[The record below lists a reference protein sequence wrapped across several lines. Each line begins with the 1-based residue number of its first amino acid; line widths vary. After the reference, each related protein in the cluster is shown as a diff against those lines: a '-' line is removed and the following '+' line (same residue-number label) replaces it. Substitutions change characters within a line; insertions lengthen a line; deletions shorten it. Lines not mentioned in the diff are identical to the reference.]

1 MTVQTI
7 ARYFAKCGFT
17 ELACNDIDVDPFL
30 DLVAAVDELRD
41 KDPSQVPDDVTP
53 EAIVSVDDAAMVTQS
68 YASEQEIVDEILQ
81 GENLERIQRSLS
93 RMMIMRRRRKT
104 TRRKG
109 NRVQQMSVLQ
119 WTQFLISLCSIGER
133 A

>member
-17 ELACNDIDVDPFL
+17 EQASNDIEDDPFS
-30 DLVAAVDELRD
+30 DLVAAVDKLRD

-68 YASEQEIVDEILQ
+68 YASEQEIVDEIVR
-81 GENLERIQRSLS
+81 GENIERIERSLS
-93 RMMIMRRRRKT
+93 RRRKT
-104 TRRKG
+104 TRRKRKPSAADFRTAMDTIF
-109 NRVQQMSVLQ
+109 NFSMFYDDADFQS
-119 WTQFLISLCSIGER
+119 
-133 A
+133 